1 MKIGELAQQSSLSAH
16 TLRYYERI
24 GLLPR
29 AHRNSSHQR
38 DYDDSVLI
46 WIEFLR
52 RLKSTGMSIKD
63 MLRYAKLREKGP
75 STETER
81 QNLLE
86 IHRDQVKT
94 HLVELQN
101 CLLVLD
107 SKIAGYARSTRQ
119 RKVNDVKLRRK

>member
-16 TLRYYERI
+16 TLRYYEHI

-29 AHRNSSHQR
+29 AHRNSSRQR
-38 DYDDSVLI
+38 DYDDSILI

-52 RLKSTGMSIKD
+52 RLKTTGMSIKG

-86 IHRDQVKT
+86 VHRDQVKT

-107 SKIAGYARSTRQ
+107 GKIAGYARSTKQ
-119 RKVNDVKLRRK
+119 RKANDVMLRRK